1 MSLDNWLKPYN
12 DLDTPRTT
20 REIDPDGVDTEKA
33 KQLAPLAEELAE

>member
-1 MSLDNWLKPYN
+1 MNFDSYLKSYN

-33 KQLAPLAEELAE
+33 KELASLTEEMLE